1 MIHDTSCIHASSLL
15 RLIPVFV
22 RKTPMLG
29 SAVMPES
36 QAQARAVEMAK
47 RVAEKRHELEHLK
60 QLEKYSRDL
69 TEELVV
75 MGERFS
81 ALTQGTEGKFL
92 D

>member
-1 MIHDTSCIHASSLL
+1 MYSTRQACLS
-15 RLIPVFV
+15 LIPVVV

-29 SAVMPES
+29 SVMPES